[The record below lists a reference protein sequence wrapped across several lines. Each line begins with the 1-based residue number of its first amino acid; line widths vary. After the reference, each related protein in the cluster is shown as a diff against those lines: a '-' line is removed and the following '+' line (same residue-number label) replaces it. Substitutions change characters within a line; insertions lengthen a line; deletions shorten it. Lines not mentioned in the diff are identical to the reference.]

1 MKDYLE
7 GKIRRQKAGDEMV
20 KKFSAA
26 GTTIEQIAAA
36 MKVEPS
42 EVADFRFGRN
52 GAVRDASVIGRVAG
66 SKPGA
71 KVLVLRG
78 DDGVYAI
85 KINGNKKENFKYDAK
100 NYARQFQQAV
110 QPNYPKMLKSGKGY
124 KNQVYRFEAG
134 E

>member
-1 MKDYLE
+1 M
-7 GKIRRQKAGDEMV
+7 
-20 KKFSAA
+20 
-26 GTTIEQIAAA
+26 
-36 MKVEPS
+36 
-42 EVADFRFGRN
+42 
-52 GAVRDASVIGRVAG
+52 RDASVIGRVAG

-134 E
+134 EYQPARNTHKKECFPGSAPFSYI